1 MAVLMIMAHKTSTSK
16 SNASNVDAK
25 QVLKPMFHDFLGM
38 KPMDSPP
45 SLLPKATDSTSLS
58 ASSAAARPPISSTS
72 DLASE
77 RQVGNHLE
85 GVPFYGPRRDISATE
100 ISNRVLGSKRSNS
113 DSAFTG
119 HDSLDSR
126 HLMSMKILCN
136 GTAGERLRRISDDE
150 GFLGVPHLRPA
161 SASLILQPP
170 GGSRIDVDSNKWE
183 RTLTINANS
192 AVKYPPRGGQFVPFM
207 HQVPSNR
214 FKDANA
220 GPSIISQTAAD
231 EGSRTGIK
239 GTGILT
245 CNHASSGVAEK
256 NSSGLL
262 SSGSRLKSGTHT
274 SEPESSTPPSQ
285 QGLTSSSRQMTI
297 FYGGQAHVFDD
308 VHPNKAD
315 VIMALAG
322 SNGGSWSTTYSAK
335 SIMKPVNESNIPSGE
350 SEGGGNVNRA
360 FPQEFRGIL
369 AAIGNTS
376 QGIGSADRIST
387 PGGGHHSGGV
397 TGKESRNSIQAAD
410 PIIEENKRV

>member
-1 MAVLMIMAHKTSTSK
+1 MAVLVIMAHKTSST
-16 SNASNVDAK
+16 SNVNNADAN

-38 KPMDSPP
+38 KPADSLP
-45 SLLPKATDSTSLS
+45 SLLPKTTDSTSLS

-85 GVPFYGPRRDISATE
+85 GVPFYGPRSDISATE

-113 DSAFTG
+113 DSAFMG
-119 HDSLDSR
+119 HDSIDSR
-126 HLMSMKILCN
+126 HLMNMKILCN
-136 GTAGERLRRISDDE
+136 GVAGERLRRMSDDE
-150 GFLGVPHLRPA
+150 GFLGMPHLRPA

-170 GGSRIDVDSNKWE
+170 GGNRIDLDSTKWE

-192 AVKYPPRGGQFVPFM
+192 AVYPPRGGQFVPFV

-214 FKDANA
+214 FKDANT

-239 GTGILT
+239 GTGILS
-245 CNHASSGVAEK
+245 CNHASSGVVEK
-256 NSSGLL
+256 NSSGVL

-274 SEPESSTPPSQ
+274 SEPESSTPPSR
-285 QGLTSSSRQMTI
+285 QGLTSSNRQMTI

-322 SNGGSWSTTYSAK
+322 SNGGSWSTSYSQK
-335 SIMKPVNESNIPSGE
+335 STMKPVNESKIPSGE
-350 SEGGGNVNRA
+350 SEGGGTVNMA
-360 FPQEFRGIL
+360 FPREFRGML

-376 QGIGSADRIST
+376 QGTGSADRISK
-387 PGGGHHSGGV
+387 PGGGHQGQGGGV
-397 TGKESRNSIQAAD
+397 TGRDTRNSIQAAD
-410 PIIEENKRV
+410 PSNEENRRV